1 MPGALAPLLSLVPQ
15 AESVDPRRVDEAVRR
30 EVDYLRTAR
39 TPGVGFAGVND
50 SYELVLLTFAH
61 AGVPETDLRFRELFQ
76 KMMEEPLTP
85 TYKVVL
91 QAMILEEVRRVK
103 YPAKIAQGAQFL
115 VDNQCQNGQWSY
127 GEPSEFVKEVPP
139 PRDVA
144 TSSGDR
150 SGVRE
155 FDRSGDSKPRVTR
168 RIAVRKMKEGPA
180 QGDNSNSQDAA
191 LGLRACHDAGIVL
204 PKEVLQKAR
213 AWWVESQHPDES
225 RAGAAVAGG
234 LGGPAR
240 GWCYARKDVC
250 AKAHRPSFGRTAG
263 GVASLAIYDH
273 LLDLDARR
281 DSVRRAGIHWGAA
294 NWSVTE
300 NRGTPEF
307 DPQPASE
314 LYDALYALE
323 RLGML
328 CGLDLEKIGPHDGHA
343 EGARAILDARR
354 KDGSWSSGVTRCHPT
369 WDTCFAI
376 LFLKKATR
384 ALVASEDG
392 RARRRGEEK

>member
-30 EVDYLRTAR
+30 EVDYLRAAR
-39 TPGVGFAGVND
+39 TPGVGLAGVND

-76 KMMEEPLTP
+76 KMMEEPLTH

-180 QGDNSNSQDAA
+180 
-191 LGLRACHDAGIVL
+191 
-204 PKEVLQKAR
+204 
-213 AWWVESQHPDES
+213 
-225 RAGAAVAGG
+225 
-234 LGGPAR
+234 R

-263 GVASLAIYDH
+263 GVASLAIYDY